1 MSKGGGGGGSSG
13 TVNTTVEPPEYAK
26 PFLEYGLAQAKDR
39 YTSEMP
45 SYYPFSTTVGFSPES
60 ELALNMTRDRAL
72 AGSSLV
78 NNAQNYIGNIAQTGG
93 GLGLGANIFQRAST
107 GGYQNEAMP
116 MARNMLGGADFG
128 EVMGRTRNMLGGA
141 DLGLSLDRTRDM
153 LGGANFD
160 EVLDYTRS
168 TARGDMLNSNPY
180 LQGAIDRAIDPVKDK
195 IQSQFAM
202 SGRYGS
208 GANQDV
214 LAKSL
219 GGIASDIAYGDYQ
232 RERQNQ
238 LNAQQQLGNL
248 AQQQFANQT
257 GAIGALS
264 GLQQQ
269 QFANQRGALGDL
281 SNLQQQQFAN
291 QSGALGALGNLS
303 QADIQ
308 RRLAGGSALSAM
320 DTARMARQLEGTKLA
335 PQFAELD
342 YRDAQRLAQVGSA
355 RESDAMSQL
364 QDNINRFNYEQNI
377 DDQKLRN
384 YMALISGGTVG
395 SNTIQP
401 VFRNQGASALGGAL
415 GGAQLASLI
424 NPSYAGMGAI
434 GGGLL
439 GLI

>member
-26 PFLEYGLAQAKDR
+26 PFLEYGLAEAKDR

-141 DLGLSLDRTRDM
+141 
-153 LGGANFD
+153 NFD
-160 EVLDYTRS
+160 EVLDYTRA

-219 GGIASDIAYGDYQ
+219 GDVASNIAYGDYQ

-248 AQQQFANQT
+248 AQQQFANQS
-257 GAIGALS
+257 GAIGAL
-264 GLQQQ
+264 G
-269 QFANQRGALGDL
+269 
-281 SNLQQQQFAN
+281 NLQQQQFAN

-320 DTARMARQLEGTKLA
+320 DTARMARQLEGAKLS
-335 PQFAELD
+335 PTFADLD

-355 RESDAMSQL
+355 RESDAMAQL

-415 GGAQLASLI
+415 GGSQLAQLAGF
-424 NPSYAGMGAI
+424 NPMYGAI

-439 GLI
+439 GLL

>member
-26 PFLEYGLAQAKDR
+26 PFLEYGLAEAKDR

-60 ELALNMTRDRAL
+60 EMALNMTRDRAL

-78 NNAQNYIGNIAQTGG
+78 NNAQNYIGNIAKTGG

-128 EVMGRTRNMLGGA
+128 EVMGRTR
-141 DLGLSLDRTRDM
+141 DM

-160 EVLDYTRS
+160 EVLDYTRA
-168 TARGDMLNSNPY
+168 TARGDMLGSNPY

-219 GGIASDIAYGDYQ
+219 GDVASNIAYGDYQ

-257 GAIGALS
+257 GAIGAL
-264 GLQQQ
+264 G
-269 QFANQRGALGDL
+269 
-281 SNLQQQQFAN
+281 NLQQQQFAN

-308 RRLAGGSALSAM
+308 RRLAGGSALRAM
-320 DTARMARQLEGTKLA
+320 ETARRARQLEGTKLA

-355 RESDAMSQL
+355 RESDAMAQL

-401 VFRNQGASALGGAL
+401 VFRNQGTSALGGAL
-415 GGAQLASLI
+415 GGAQLAKL
-424 NPSYAGMGAI
+424 AGFSPMGGAI

>member
-26 PFLEYGLAQAKDR
+26 PFLEYGLAEAKDR

-60 ELALNMTRDRAL
+60 EMALNMTRDRAL

-93 GLGLGANIFQRAST
+93 GLGLGSNIFQRAST

-116 MARNMLGGADFG
+116 MARNMLGGA
-128 EVMGRTRNMLGGA
+128 
-141 DLGLSLDRTRDM
+141 
-153 LGGANFD
+153 NFD
-160 EVLDYTRS
+160 EVLDYTRA
-168 TARGDMLNSNPY
+168 TARGDMLGSNPY

-219 GGIASDIAYGDYQ
+219 GDVASNISYGDYQ

-248 AQQQFANQT
+248 AQQQFANQS
-257 GAIGALS
+257 GALS
-264 GLQQQ
+264 
-269 QFANQRGALGDL
+269 
-281 SNLQQQQFAN
+281 
-291 QSGALGALGNLS
+291 ALGNLS

-308 RRLAGGSALSAM
+308 RQLAGGSALSAM
-320 DTARMARQLEGTKLA
+320 DTARMARQLEGAKLS

-355 RESDAMSQL
+355 RESDAMAQL

>member
-26 PFLEYGLAQAKDR
+26 PFLEYGLAEAKDR

-141 DLGLSLDRTRDM
+141 
-153 LGGANFD
+153 NFD
-160 EVLDYTRS
+160 EVLDYTRA
-168 TARGDMLNSNPY
+168 TARGDMLGSNPY

-219 GGIASDIAYGDYQ
+219 GDVASNIAYGDYQ

-248 AQQQFANQT
+248 AQQQFANQS
-257 GAIGALS
+257 GAIGAL
-264 GLQQQ
+264 G
-269 QFANQRGALGDL
+269 
-281 SNLQQQQFAN
+281 NLQQQQFAN

-320 DTARMARQLEGTKLA
+320 DTARMARQLEGAKLS
-335 PQFAELD
+335 PTFADLD

-355 RESDAMSQL
+355 RESDAMAQL

-415 GGAQLASLI
+415 GGSQLAQLAGF
-424 NPSYAGMGAI
+424 NPMYGAI

-439 GLI
+439 GLL

>member
-141 DLGLSLDRTRDM
+141 
-153 LGGANFD
+153 NFD
-160 EVLDYTRS
+160 EVLDYTRA

-219 GGIASDIAYGDYQ
+219 GDVASNIAYGDYQ

-248 AQQQFANQT
+248 AQQQFANQS
-257 GAIGALS
+257 GAIGAL
-264 GLQQQ
+264 G
-269 QFANQRGALGDL
+269 
-281 SNLQQQQFAN
+281 NLQQQQFAN

-320 DTARMARQLEGTKLA
+320 DTTRMARQLEGTKLA

-355 RESDAMSQL
+355 RESDAMAQL

-415 GGAQLASLI
+415 GGAQLAKL
-424 NPSYAGMGAI
+424 AGFSPMGGAI

-439 GLI
+439 GLL

>member
-60 ELALNMTRDRAL
+60 EMALNMTRDRAL

-93 GLGLGANIFQRAST
+93 GLGLGSNIFQRAST

-141 DLGLSLDRTRDM
+141 
-153 LGGANFD
+153 NFD
-160 EVLDYTRS
+160 EVLDYTRA
-168 TARGDMLNSNPY
+168 TARGDMLGSNPY

-219 GGIASDIAYGDYQ
+219 GDVASNISYGDYQ

-248 AQQQFANQT
+248 AQQQFANQS
-257 GAIGALS
+257 GALS
-264 GLQQQ
+264 
-269 QFANQRGALGDL
+269 
-281 SNLQQQQFAN
+281 
-291 QSGALGALGNLS
+291 ALGNLS

-308 RRLAGGSALSAM
+308 RQLAGGSALSAM

-355 RESDAMSQL
+355 RESDAMASL
-364 QDNINRFNYEQNI
+364 QDNINRYNYEQNI

-424 NPSYAGMGAI
+424 NPSYGAMGAI

-439 GLI
+439 GLL

>member
-219 GGIASDIAYGDYQ
+219 GDVASNIAYGDYQ

-248 AQQQFANQT
+248 AQQQFANQS
-257 GAIGALS
+257 GAIGAL
-264 GLQQQ
+264 G
-269 QFANQRGALGDL
+269 
-281 SNLQQQQFAN
+281 NLQQQQFAN

-355 RESDAMSQL
+355 RESDAMAQL

-439 GLI
+439 GLL

>member
-60 ELALNMTRDRAL
+60 EMALNMTRDRAL

-93 GLGLGANIFQRAST
+93 GLGLGSNIFQRASR

-128 EVMGRTRNMLGGA
+128 EVMGRTR
-141 DLGLSLDRTRDM
+141 DM

-160 EVLDYTRS
+160 EVLDYTRA
-168 TARGDMLNSNPY
+168 TARGDMLGSNPY

-219 GGIASDIAYGDYQ
+219 GDVASNISYGDYQ

-248 AQQQFANQT
+248 AQQQFANQS
-257 GAIGALS
+257 GAIGAL
-264 GLQQQ
+264 G
-269 QFANQRGALGDL
+269 
-281 SNLQQQQFAN
+281 NLQQQQFAN

-308 RRLAGGSALSAM
+308 RQLAGGSALSAM
-320 DTARMARQLEGTKLA
+320 DTARMARQLEGAKLS
-335 PQFAELD
+335 PTFADLD

-355 RESDAMSQL
+355 RESDAMASL
-364 QDNINRFNYEQNI
+364 QDNINRYNYEQNI

-401 VFRNQGASALGGAL
+401 VFRNQGTSALGGAL
-415 GGAQLASLI
+415 GGAQLAKL
-424 NPSYAGMGAI
+424 AGFSPMGGAI

-439 GLI
+439 GLL

>member
-26 PFLEYGLAQAKDR
+26 PFLEYGLAEAKDR

-141 DLGLSLDRTRDM
+141 
-153 LGGANFD
+153 NFD
-160 EVLDYTRS
+160 EVLDYTRA

-219 GGIASDIAYGDYQ
+219 GDVASNIAYGDYQ

-248 AQQQFANQT
+248 A
-257 GAIGALS
+257 
-264 GLQQQ
+264 
-269 QFANQRGALGDL
+269 
-281 SNLQQQQFAN
+281 QQQFAN

-320 DTARMARQLEGTKLA
+320 DTARMARQLEGAKLS
-335 PQFAELD
+335 PTFADLD

-355 RESDAMSQL
+355 RESDAMAQL

-415 GGAQLASLI
+415 GGSQLAQLAGF
-424 NPSYAGMGAI
+424 NPMYGAI

-439 GLI
+439 GLL

>member
-1 MSKGGGGGGSSG
+1 
-13 TVNTTVEPPEYAK
+13 
-26 PFLEYGLAQAKDR
+26 
-39 YTSEMP
+39 
-45 SYYPFSTTVGFSPES
+45 
-60 ELALNMTRDRAL
+60 
-72 AGSSLV
+72 
-78 NNAQNYIGNIAQTGG
+78 
-93 GLGLGANIFQRAST
+93 
-107 GGYQNEAMP
+107 
-116 MARNMLGGADFG
+116 MLG
-128 EVMGRTRNMLGGA
+128 
-141 DLGLSLDRTRDM
+141 
-153 LGGANFD
+153 
-160 EVLDYTRS
+160 
-168 TARGDMLNSNPY
+168 SNPY

-219 GGIASDIAYGDYQ
+219 GDVASNIAYGDYQ

-257 GAIGALS
+257 GAIGAL
-264 GLQQQ
+264 G
-269 QFANQRGALGDL
+269 
-281 SNLQQQQFAN
+281 NLQQQQFAN

-355 RESDAMSQL
+355 RESDAMAQL
-364 QDNINRFNYEQNI
+364 QDNLARYNYEQNI

-401 VFRNQGASALGGAL
+401 VFRNQGTSALGGAL
-415 GGAQLASLI
+415 GGAQLAKLI

>member
-26 PFLEYGLAQAKDR
+26 PFLEYGLAQVKDR

-60 ELALNMTRDRAL
+60 EMALNMTRDRAL

-93 GLGLGANIFQRAST
+93 GLGLGSNIFQRAST

-116 MARNMLGGADFG
+116 MARNMLGGANFG
-128 EVMGRTRNMLGGA
+128 EVMGRTRG
-141 DLGLSLDRTRDM
+141 M

-168 TARGDMLNSNPY
+168 TARGDMLGSNPY

-219 GGIASDIAYGDYQ
+219 GDVASNISYGDYQ

-248 AQQQFANQT
+248 AQQQFANQS
-257 GAIGALS
+257 GALS
-264 GLQQQ
+264 
-269 QFANQRGALGDL
+269 
-281 SNLQQQQFAN
+281 
-291 QSGALGALGNLS
+291 ALGNLS

-308 RRLAGGSALSAM
+308 RQLAGGSALSAM
-320 DTARMARQLEGTKLA
+320 DTARMARQLEGAKLS
-335 PQFAELD
+335 PTFADLD

-355 RESDAMSQL
+355 RESDAMASL
-364 QDNINRFNYEQNI
+364 QDNINRYNYEQNI

-401 VFRNQGASALGGAL
+401 VFRNQGTSALGGAL
-415 GGAQLASLI
+415 GGAQLAKL
-424 NPSYAGMGAI
+424 AGFSPMGGAI

-439 GLI
+439 GLL

>member
-26 PFLEYGLAQAKDR
+26 PFLEYGLAEAKDR

-128 EVMGRTRNMLGGA
+128 EVMGRTR
-141 DLGLSLDRTRDM
+141 DM

-160 EVLDYTRS
+160 EVLDYTRA
-168 TARGDMLNSNPY
+168 TARGDMLGSNPY

-219 GGIASDIAYGDYQ
+219 GDVASNIAYGDYQ

-257 GAIGALS
+257 GAIGAL
-264 GLQQQ
+264 G
-269 QFANQRGALGDL
+269 
-281 SNLQQQQFAN
+281 NLQQQQFAN

-355 RESDAMSQL
+355 RESDAMAQL
-364 QDNINRFNYEQNI
+364 QDNLARYNYEQNI

-415 GGAQLASLI
+415 GGSQLAQLAGF
-424 NPSYAGMGAI
+424 NPMYGAI

-439 GLI
+439 GLM

>member
-1 MSKGGGGGGSSG
+1 
-13 TVNTTVEPPEYAK
+13 
-26 PFLEYGLAQAKDR
+26 
-39 YTSEMP
+39 
-45 SYYPFSTTVGFSPES
+45 
-60 ELALNMTRDRAL
+60 
-72 AGSSLV
+72 
-78 NNAQNYIGNIAQTGG
+78 
-93 GLGLGANIFQRAST
+93 
-107 GGYQNEAMP
+107 
-116 MARNMLGGADFG
+116 MLGGADFG
-128 EVMGRTRNMLGGA
+128 EVMGRTRG
-141 DLGLSLDRTRDM
+141 M

-160 EVLDYTRS
+160 EVLDYTRA
-168 TARGDMLNSNPY
+168 TARGDMLGSNPY

-219 GGIASDIAYGDYQ
+219 GDVASNISYGDYQ

-248 AQQQFANQT
+248 AQQQFANQS
-257 GAIGALS
+257 GAIGAL
-264 GLQQQ
+264 G
-269 QFANQRGALGDL
+269 
-281 SNLQQQQFAN
+281 NLQQQQFAN
-291 QSGALGALGNLS
+291 QSGALSALGNLS

-308 RRLAGGSALSAM
+308 RQLAGGSALSAM
-320 DTARMARQLEGTKLA
+320 DTARMARQLEGAKLS
-335 PQFAELD
+335 PTFADLD

-355 RESDAMSQL
+355 RESDAMASL
-364 QDNINRFNYEQNI
+364 QDNINRYNYEQNI

-415 GGAQLASLI
+415 GGSQLAQLAGF
-424 NPSYAGMGAI
+424 NPMYGAI

-439 GLI
+439 GLL

>member
-60 ELALNMTRDRAL
+60 EMALNMTRDRAL

-93 GLGLGANIFQRAST
+93 GLGLGSNIFQRAST

-116 MARNMLGGADFG
+116 MARNMLGGA
-128 EVMGRTRNMLGGA
+128 
-141 DLGLSLDRTRDM
+141 
-153 LGGANFD
+153 NFD

-168 TARGDMLNSNPY
+168 TARGDMLGSNPY

-219 GGIASDIAYGDYQ
+219 GDVASNIAYGDYQ

-257 GAIGALS
+257 GAIGAL
-264 GLQQQ
+264 G
-269 QFANQRGALGDL
+269 
-281 SNLQQQQFAN
+281 NLQQQQFAN

-355 RESDAMSQL
+355 RESDAMAQL

-401 VFRNQGASALGGAL
+401 VFRNQGTSALGGAL
-415 GGAQLASLI
+415 GGAQLAKLI

-439 GLI
+439 GLL

>member
-141 DLGLSLDRTRDM
+141 
-153 LGGANFD
+153 NFD
-160 EVLDYTRS
+160 EVLDYTRA
-168 TARGDMLNSNPY
+168 TARGDMLGSNPY

-219 GGIASDIAYGDYQ
+219 GDVASNIAYGDYQ

-248 AQQQFANQT
+248 AQQQFANQS
-257 GAIGALS
+257 GAIGAL
-264 GLQQQ
+264 G
-269 QFANQRGALGDL
+269 
-281 SNLQQQQFAN
+281 NLQQQQFAN

-355 RESDAMSQL
+355 RESDAMAQL
-364 QDNINRFNYEQNI
+364 QDNLARYNYEQNI

-439 GLI
+439 GLL

>member
-141 DLGLSLDRTRDM
+141 
-153 LGGANFD
+153 NFD
-160 EVLDYTRS
+160 EVLDYTRA

-219 GGIASDIAYGDYQ
+219 GDVASNIAYGDYQ

-248 AQQQFANQT
+248 AQQQFANQS
-257 GAIGALS
+257 GAIGAL
-264 GLQQQ
+264 G
-269 QFANQRGALGDL
+269 
-281 SNLQQQQFAN
+281 NLQQQQFAN

-355 RESDAMSQL
+355 RESDAMAQL

-401 VFRNQGASALGGAL
+401 VFRNQGTSALGGAL

-424 NPSYAGMGAI
+424 NPSYGAMGAI

-439 GLI
+439 GLL

>member
-60 ELALNMTRDRAL
+60 EMALNMTRDRAL

-93 GLGLGANIFQRAST
+93 GLGLGSNIFQRAST

-116 MARNMLGGADFG
+116 MARDMLGGADF
-128 EVMGRTRNMLGGA
+128 N
-141 DLGLSLDRTRDM
+141 
-153 LGGANFD
+153 

-168 TARGDMLNSNPY
+168 TARGDMLGNNPY

-219 GGIASDIAYGDYQ
+219 GDVASNISYGDYQ

-248 AQQQFANQT
+248 AQQQFANQS
-257 GAIGALS
+257 GALS
-264 GLQQQ
+264 
-269 QFANQRGALGDL
+269 
-281 SNLQQQQFAN
+281 
-291 QSGALGALGNLS
+291 ALGNLS

-308 RRLAGGSALSAM
+308 RRLTGASALNAM
-320 DTARMARQLEGTKLA
+320 DTARLARRMEGAKLS

-355 RESDAMSQL
+355 RESDAMAQL
-364 QDNINRFNYEQNI
+364 QDNINRFNYQQNI
-377 DDQKLRN
+377 GDQKLRN

-401 VFRNQGASALGGAL
+401 VFRNRGVSALGGAL
-415 GGAQLASLI
+415 GGAQLGNL
-424 NPSYAGMGAI
+424 AGFGGGTGALL
-434 GGGLL
+434 GGLL
-439 GLI
+439 GLL

>member
-141 DLGLSLDRTRDM
+141 
-153 LGGANFD
+153 NFD
-160 EVLDYTRS
+160 EVLDYTRA

-219 GGIASDIAYGDYQ
+219 GDVASNIAYGDYQ

-248 AQQQFANQT
+248 AQQQFANQS
-257 GAIGALS
+257 GAIGAL
-264 GLQQQ
+264 G
-269 QFANQRGALGDL
+269 
-281 SNLQQQQFAN
+281 NLQQQQFAN

-320 DTARMARQLEGTKLA
+320 DTARMARQLEGAKLA

-355 RESDAMSQL
+355 RESDAMAQL

-439 GLI
+439 GLL

>member
-60 ELALNMTRDRAL
+60 EMALNMTRDRAL

-116 MARNMLGGADFG
+116 MARNMLGGA
-128 EVMGRTRNMLGGA
+128 
-141 DLGLSLDRTRDM
+141 
-153 LGGANFD
+153 NFD
-160 EVLDYTRS
+160 EVLDYTRA
-168 TARGDMLNSNPY
+168 TARGDMLGSNPY

-291 QSGALGALGNLS
+291 QSGALSALGNLS

-320 DTARMARQLEGTKLA
+320 DTARMARQLEGAKLS
-335 PQFAELD
+335 PTFADLD

-355 RESDAMSQL
+355 RESDAMAQL

-439 GLI
+439 GLL

>member
-141 DLGLSLDRTRDM
+141 
-153 LGGANFD
+153 NFD
-160 EVLDYTRS
+160 EVLDYTRA
-168 TARGDMLNSNPY
+168 TARGDMLGSNPY

-219 GGIASDIAYGDYQ
+219 GDVASNIAYGDYQ

-248 AQQQFANQT
+248 AQQQFANQS
-257 GAIGALS
+257 GAIGAL
-264 GLQQQ
+264 G
-269 QFANQRGALGDL
+269 
-281 SNLQQQQFAN
+281 NLQQQQFAN

-355 RESDAMSQL
+355 RESDAMAQL

-439 GLI
+439 GLL

>member
-60 ELALNMTRDRAL
+60 EMALNMTRDRAL

-93 GLGLGANIFQRAST
+93 GLGLGSNIFQRAST

-116 MARNMLGGADFG
+116 MARNMLGGA
-128 EVMGRTRNMLGGA
+128 
-141 DLGLSLDRTRDM
+141 
-153 LGGANFD
+153 NFD
-160 EVLDYTRS
+160 EVLDYTRA
-168 TARGDMLNSNPY
+168 TARGDMLGSNPY

-219 GGIASDIAYGDYQ
+219 GDVASNISYGDYQ

-248 AQQQFANQT
+248 AQQQFANQS
-257 GAIGALS
+257 GAIGAL
-264 GLQQQ
+264 G
-269 QFANQRGALGDL
+269 
-281 SNLQQQQFAN
+281 NLQQQQFAN
-291 QSGALGALGNLS
+291 QSGALSALGNLS

-308 RRLAGGSALSAM
+308 RQLAGGSALSAM
-320 DTARMARQLEGTKLA
+320 DTARMARQLEGAKLS
-335 PQFAELD
+335 PTFADLD

-355 RESDAMSQL
+355 RESDAMASL
-364 QDNINRFNYEQNI
+364 QDNINRYNYEQNI

>member
-26 PFLEYGLAQAKDR
+26 PFLEYGLAEAKDR

-141 DLGLSLDRTRDM
+141 
-153 LGGANFD
+153 NFD
-160 EVLDYTRS
+160 EVLDYTRA
-168 TARGDMLNSNPY
+168 TARGDMLGSNPY

-219 GGIASDIAYGDYQ
+219 GDVASNIAYGDYQ

-248 AQQQFANQT
+248 AQQQFANQS
-257 GAIGALS
+257 GAIGAL
-264 GLQQQ
+264 G
-269 QFANQRGALGDL
+269 
-281 SNLQQQQFAN
+281 NLQQQQFAN

-320 DTARMARQLEGTKLA
+320 DTARMARQLEGSKLA

-355 RESDAMSQL
+355 RESDAMAQL

-415 GGAQLASLI
+415 GGSQLAQLAGF
-424 NPSYAGMGAI
+424 NPMYGAI

-439 GLI
+439 GLL

>member
-141 DLGLSLDRTRDM
+141 
-153 LGGANFD
+153 NFD
-160 EVLDYTRS
+160 EVLDYTRA
-168 TARGDMLNSNPY
+168 TARGDMLGSNPY

-219 GGIASDIAYGDYQ
+219 GDVASNIAYGDYQ

-248 AQQQFANQT
+248 AQQQFANQS
-257 GAIGALS
+257 GAIGAL
-264 GLQQQ
+264 G
-269 QFANQRGALGDL
+269 
-281 SNLQQQQFAN
+281 NLQQQQFAN

-355 RESDAMSQL
+355 RESDAMAQL

>member
-1 MSKGGGGGGSSG
+1 
-13 TVNTTVEPPEYAK
+13 
-26 PFLEYGLAQAKDR
+26 
-39 YTSEMP
+39 
-45 SYYPFSTTVGFSPES
+45 
-60 ELALNMTRDRAL
+60 
-72 AGSSLV
+72 
-78 NNAQNYIGNIAQTGG
+78 
-93 GLGLGANIFQRAST
+93 
-107 GGYQNEAMP
+107 
-116 MARNMLGGADFG
+116 MLG
-128 EVMGRTRNMLGGA
+128 
-141 DLGLSLDRTRDM
+141 
-153 LGGANFD
+153 
-160 EVLDYTRS
+160 
-168 TARGDMLNSNPY
+168 SNPY

-219 GGIASDIAYGDYQ
+219 GDVASNIAYGDYQ

-248 AQQQFANQT
+248 AQQQFANQS
-257 GAIGALS
+257 GAIGAL
-264 GLQQQ
+264 G
-269 QFANQRGALGDL
+269 
-281 SNLQQQQFAN
+281 NLQQQQFAN

-355 RESDAMSQL
+355 RESDAMAQL

-439 GLI
+439 GLL

>member
-26 PFLEYGLAQAKDR
+26 PFLEYGLAQVKDR

-60 ELALNMTRDRAL
+60 EMALNMTRDRAL

-93 GLGLGANIFQRAST
+93 GLGLGSNIFQRAST

-116 MARNMLGGADFG
+116 MARNMLGGA
-128 EVMGRTRNMLGGA
+128 
-141 DLGLSLDRTRDM
+141 
-153 LGGANFD
+153 NFD
-160 EVLDYTRS
+160 EVLDYTRA
-168 TARGDMLNSNPY
+168 TARGDMLGSNPY

-219 GGIASDIAYGDYQ
+219 GDVASNISYGDYQ

-257 GAIGALS
+257 GAIGAL
-264 GLQQQ
+264 G
-269 QFANQRGALGDL
+269 
-281 SNLQQQQFAN
+281 NLQQQQFAN
-291 QSGALGALGNLS
+291 QSGALSALGNLS

-308 RRLAGGSALSAM
+308 RQLAGGSALSAM

-355 RESDAMSQL
+355 RESDAMASL
-364 QDNINRFNYEQNI
+364 QDNINRYNYEQNI

-401 VFRNQGASALGGAL
+401 VFRNQGTSALGGAL

-439 GLI
+439 GLL

>member
-141 DLGLSLDRTRDM
+141 
-153 LGGANFD
+153 NFD
-160 EVLDYTRS
+160 EVLDYTRA

-219 GGIASDIAYGDYQ
+219 GDVASNIAYGDYQ

-248 AQQQFANQT
+248 AQQQFANQS
-257 GAIGALS
+257 GAIGAL
-264 GLQQQ
+264 G
-269 QFANQRGALGDL
+269 
-281 SNLQQQQFAN
+281 NLQQQQFAN

-320 DTARMARQLEGTKLA
+320 DTARMARQLEGAKLS
-335 PQFAELD
+335 PTFADLD

-355 RESDAMSQL
+355 RESDAMAQL

-415 GGAQLASLI
+415 GGSQLAQLAGF
-424 NPSYAGMGAI
+424 NPMYGAI

-439 GLI
+439 GLL

>member
-141 DLGLSLDRTRDM
+141 
-153 LGGANFD
+153 NFD
-160 EVLDYTRS
+160 EVLDYTRA
-168 TARGDMLNSNPY
+168 TARGDMLGSNPY

-219 GGIASDIAYGDYQ
+219 GDVASNIAYGDYQ

-248 AQQQFANQT
+248 AQQQFANQS
-257 GAIGALS
+257 GAIGAL
-264 GLQQQ
+264 G
-269 QFANQRGALGDL
+269 
-281 SNLQQQQFAN
+281 NLQQQQFAN

-320 DTARMARQLEGTKLA
+320 DTARMARQLEGAKLS
-335 PQFAELD
+335 PTFADLD

-355 RESDAMSQL
+355 RESDAMAQL

-415 GGAQLASLI
+415 GGSQLAQLAGF
-424 NPSYAGMGAI
+424 NPMYGAI

-439 GLI
+439 GLL

>member
-60 ELALNMTRDRAL
+60 EMALNMTRDRAL

-93 GLGLGANIFQRAST
+93 GLGLGSNIFQRASR

-128 EVMGRTRNMLGGA
+128 EVMGRTR
-141 DLGLSLDRTRDM
+141 DM

-160 EVLDYTRS
+160 EVLDYTRA
-168 TARGDMLNSNPY
+168 TARGDMLGSNPY

-219 GGIASDIAYGDYQ
+219 GDVASNISYGDYQ

-248 AQQQFANQT
+248 AQQQFANQS
-257 GAIGALS
+257 GAIGAL
-264 GLQQQ
+264 G
-269 QFANQRGALGDL
+269 
-281 SNLQQQQFAN
+281 NLQQQQFAN

-308 RRLAGGSALSAM
+308 RQLAGGSALSAM
-320 DTARMARQLEGTKLA
+320 DTARMARQLEGAKLS
-335 PQFAELD
+335 PTFADLD

-355 RESDAMSQL
+355 RESDAMASL
-364 QDNINRFNYEQNI
+364 QDNINRYNYEQNI

-415 GGAQLASLI
+415 GGSQLAQLAGF
-424 NPSYAGMGAI
+424 NPMYGAI

-439 GLI
+439 GLM

>member
-1 MSKGGGGGGSSG
+1 MSKGGGGGGASG

-60 ELALNMTRDRAL
+60 EMALNMTRDRAL

-93 GLGLGANIFQRAST
+93 GLGLGANIFQRASR

-128 EVMGRTRNMLGGA
+128 EVM
-141 DLGLSLDRTRDM
+141 DRTRGM

-160 EVLDYTRS
+160 EVLDYTRA
-168 TARGDMLNSNPY
+168 TARGDMLGSNPY

-248 AQQQFANQT
+248 AQQQFANQS
-257 GAIGALS
+257 GAIGAL
-264 GLQQQ
+264 G
-269 QFANQRGALGDL
+269 
-281 SNLQQQQFAN
+281 NLQQQQFAN
-291 QSGALGALGNLS
+291 RSGALSALGNLS

-308 RRLAGGSALSAM
+308 RQLAGGSALSAM
-320 DTARMARQLEGTKLA
+320 DTARMARQLEGAKLS
-335 PQFAELD
+335 PTFADLD

-355 RESDAMSQL
+355 RESDAMAQL

-439 GLI
+439 GLL

>member
-26 PFLEYGLAQAKDR
+26 PFLEYGLAEAKDR

-60 ELALNMTRDRAL
+60 EMALNMTRDRAL

-141 DLGLSLDRTRDM
+141 
-153 LGGANFD
+153 NFD
-160 EVLDYTRS
+160 EVLDYTRA
-168 TARGDMLNSNPY
+168 TARGDMLGSNPY

-219 GGIASDIAYGDYQ
+219 GDVASNIAYGDYQ

-257 GAIGALS
+257 GAIGAL
-264 GLQQQ
+264 G
-269 QFANQRGALGDL
+269 
-281 SNLQQQQFAN
+281 NLQQQQFAN

-355 RESDAMSQL
+355 RESDAMAQL

-439 GLI
+439 GLL